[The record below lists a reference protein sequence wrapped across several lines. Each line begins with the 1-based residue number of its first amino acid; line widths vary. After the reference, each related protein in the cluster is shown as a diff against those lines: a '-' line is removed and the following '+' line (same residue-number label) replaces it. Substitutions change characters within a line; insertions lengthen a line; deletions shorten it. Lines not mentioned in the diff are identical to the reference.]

1 MSNRNDGIGPADL
14 LKLLLVVAILNQ
26 LRVIDLRPPRL
37 NLVETHHTITQLVKM
52 EWRDGSS
59 PAE

>member
-1 MSNRNDGIGPADL
+1 MSQSNSLGPADL
-14 LKLLLVVAILNQ
+14 LKLLLVAAIYNQ
-26 LRVIDLRPPRL
+26 LGVIDLRPPRF

-52 EWRDGSS
+52 EWRDGSN